1 MKRFIENISG
11 IDLMSALVLIMLG
24 VWMWAMFAASSKAD
38 FKCAVYEEIREH
50 GVCTTD
56 NGEYRAG
63 EVVEIDGKEVTI
75 EIGRDLYVFLGN
87 GFSVGQKVI
96 CEITS
101 DDEIIDV
108 L

>member
-1 MKRFIENISG
+1 MRRREFTG
-11 IDLMSALVLIMLG
+11 FDLLSILVLIMFG
-24 VWMWAMFAASSKAD
+24 TFVWAMFAASSQAD

-50 GVCTTD
+50 GVCITD

-63 EVVEIDGKEVTI
+63 EIVEIDGREVTV
-75 EIGRDLYVFLGN
+75 EIGRDLYAFRGK

-96 CEITS
+96 CEIST
-101 DDEIIDV
+101 DNEIIDV